1 MKKVLYFL
9 VALFLASCAEQELY
23 ENIADAPK
31 SNIETDNQYAY
42 LLEQARWGDGQA
54 YLKLANLY
62 HKGQGVQQDF
72 LGTISMLAMADQYG
86 AISNLEDYMKT
97 LPEEDNMKLFFDAME
112 NFERKNMEASA
123 EMTDRLIAQGSP
135 EGYTLK
141 GIMAV
146 EKGDTIDGRRLI
158 SLAVEQGSTFAELLL
173 TMLSDWKGGRSPS
186 IEVLVPLADRIPL
199 ACKLL
204 GDVYAGIEDKNMT
217 NEDLAAMYYKKADE
231 QACLGK
237 RAAQWLIGYYVRNK
251 IQVGNSEMERL
262 KKLSGFADYT
272 EEEETASNQHA
283 DAALEDLVQTF
294 LDNGLE
300 YSNASKAIAY
310 VVETKTGRIKAHVS
324 RERNDKEILPCVD
337 TFENEQMTMCSAAT
351 YLAILTT
358 GKVTPEDIVDTECG
372 IYKDVRDHNWRR
384 GGYGEISME
393 FALTHRS
400 QVAFTKALENA
411 YDGNMGKY
419 REKINL
425 YHNGQ
430 SNSLMGILTFYNA
443 VANGG
448 RMVKLVTEG
457 DEVEVI
463 HEQIANQEHIAA
475 LQKGLR
481 SGVTDGIFKKAG
493 SELTNIAACGRTYNI
508 SDMKRRM
515 EMCGYFPADNPEY
528 TIMVVLEKDGLPASA
543 GGMCGPIM
551 AEIADALLQ

>member
-1 MKKVLYFL
+1 MV
-9 VALFLASCAEQELY
+9 LFLGSCVEQELY
-23 ENIADAPK
+23 EDIADAPK
-31 SNIETDNQYAY
+31 SSIEVDNQYAN
-42 LLEQARWGDGQA
+42 LLEKARWGDGQA
-54 YLKLANLY
+54 YLKLADIY

-72 LGTISMLAMADQYG
+72 LGTISMLAMAEQYG
-86 AISNLEDYMKT
+86 AISNLEDYMKM
-97 LPEEDNMKLFFDAME
+97 LPEEDNMKLFFEAME
-112 NFERKNMEASA
+112 NFERKNIEASA
-123 EMTDRLIAQGSP
+123 DMTDRLIAQGSP

-141 GIMAV
+141 GIIAV
-146 EKGDTIDGRRLI
+146 EKGDAIEGKRLI
-158 SLAVEQGSTFAELLL
+158 DLAIEQGSTFAELLL
-173 TMLSDWKGGRSPS
+173 TVLSDWRGGKRLS
-186 IEVLVPLADRIPL
+186 IEVLTPLADRIPL

-204 GDVYAGIEDKNMT
+204 GDVYAGIENKDMT

-237 RAAQWLIGYYVRNK
+237 RAAQWLIGYYMRNK
-251 IQVGNSEMERL
+251 IQVGDSEMERL
-262 KKLSGFADYT
+262 KRLSGFADYT
-272 EEEETASNQHA
+272 EEEETALTQHA
-283 DAALEDLVQTF
+283 DADLEDLIQTF

-300 YSNASKAIAY
+300 YNNANKAIAY
-310 VVETKTGRIKAHVS
+310 VVETKTGKIKAHVS
-324 RERNDKEILPCVD
+324 REKRDNEILPCVD

-351 YLAILTT
+351 YLALLTT
-358 GKVTPEDIVDTECG
+358 GKVTPEYVVDTEHG
-372 IYKDVRDHNWRR
+372 IYKDVRDHNWRH

-400 QVAFTKALENA
+400 QVAFTKALENT
-411 YDGNMGKY
+411 YTGNMAEFE
-419 REKINL
+419 EKINL
-425 YHNGQ
+425 YHNNH
-430 SNSLMGILTFYNA
+430 SNSLVGILTFYNA

-463 HEQIANQEHIAA
+463 HEQIANKEHITA

-481 SGVTDGIFKKAG
+481 SCVTDGIFKKAG

-508 SDMKRRM
+508 NDMKRRM

>member
-1 MKKVLYFL
+1 MV
-9 VALFLASCAEQELY
+9 LFLASCVEQELY
-23 ENIADAPK
+23 EDIADAPK
-31 SNIETDNQYAY
+31 SSIEVDNQYAN
-42 LLEQARWGDGQA
+42 LLEKARWGDGQA
-54 YLKLANLY
+54 YLKLADIY

-72 LGTISMLAMADQYG
+72 LGTISMLAMAEQYG
-86 AISNLEDYMKT
+86 AISNLEDYMKM
-97 LPEEDNMKLFFDAME
+97 LPEEDNMKLFFEAME
-112 NFERKNMEASA
+112 NFERKNIEASA
-123 EMTDRLIAQGSP
+123 DMTDRLIAQGSP

-141 GIMAV
+141 GIIAV
-146 EKGDTIDGRRLI
+146 EKGDAIEGKRLI
-158 SLAVEQGSTFAELLL
+158 DLAIEQGSTFAELLL
-173 TMLSDWKGGRSPS
+173 TVLSDWRGGKRLS
-186 IEVLVPLADRIPL
+186 IEVLTPLADRIPL

-204 GDVYAGIEDKNMT
+204 GDVYAGIENKDMT

-237 RAAQWLIGYYVRNK
+237 RAAQWLIGYYMRNK
-251 IQVGNSEMERL
+251 IQVGDSEMERL
-262 KKLSGFADYT
+262 KRLSGFADYT
-272 EEEETASNQHA
+272 EEEETALTQHA
-283 DAALEDLVQTF
+283 DADLEDLIQTF

-300 YSNASKAIAY
+300 YNNANKAIAY
-310 VVETKTGRIKAHVS
+310 VVETKTGKIKAHVS
-324 RERNDKEILPCVD
+324 REKRDNEILPCVD

-351 YLAILTT
+351 YLALLTT
-358 GKVTPEDIVDTECG
+358 GKVTPEYVVDTEYG
-372 IYKDVRDHNWRR
+372 IYKDVRDHNWRH

-400 QVAFTKALENA
+400 QVAFTKALENTYA
-411 YDGNMGKY
+411 GNMAEFE
-419 REKINL
+419 EKINL
-425 YHNGQ
+425 YHNNH
-430 SNSLMGILTFYNA
+430 SNCLVGILTFYNA

-463 HEQIANQEHIAA
+463 HEQIANKEHITA

-481 SGVTDGIFKKAG
+481 SCVTDGIFKKAG

-508 SDMKRRM
+508 NDMKRRM
-515 EMCGYFPADNPEY
+515 EMCGYFPADNPKY